1 MSSKQFYTFICKKCG
16 KEYTLELSENIY
28 NKGKYRKYCSRS
40 CANSR
45 VLTDEIKQKI
55 SNSVKTLVDANPE
68 SFKFYTTYICKNC
81 GKEFKMTDNR
91 NTTGRR
97 YCSNECKN
105 EWLNNNWKTKLGG
118 YRKGSGQGKSGWYK
132 GIYCDSSW
140 ELAFAIYHLDN
151 NLPIQ
156 RCTEHRKYI
165 FENKEHFYIPDF
177 ITDDGIIEIK
187 GYRTKQWDIKEKNNP
202 DIKVLYAEDI
212 KFYLDYVI
220 QKYGND
226 YIKLY
231 DNSNPKLNQNIYNQK
246 FVWVSNPVTGERT
259 MITPNKFEEY
269 INNGWIKG
277 RIKFNK
283 CCIRAIG

>member
-1 MSSKQFYTFICKKCG
+1 MMHSKKIYTFNCKKCG
-16 KEYTLELSENIY
+16 KEYSLELSENNY
-28 NKGKYRKYCSRS
+28 NKGKYRKFCCRS

-45 VLTDEIKQKI
+45 SLTDEIKQKI
-55 SNSVKTLVDANPE
+55 KLSVQNLIEVHPE
-68 SFKFYTTYICKNC
+68 KFKHYKTYICKNC
-81 GKEFKMTDNR
+81 GKEFTTNNHR
-91 NTTGRR
+91 NTNSRI
-97 YCSNECKN
+97 YCSEECKQQ
-105 EWLNNNWKTKLGG
+105 WLNNNWKPKIGG

-140 ELAFAIYHLDN
+140 ELAFVIYHLDN
-151 NLPIQ
+151 NLQIS
-156 RCTEHRKYI
+156 RCLERRKYI
-165 FENKEHFYIPDF
+165 FDNKEHIYIPDF
-177 ITDDGIIEIK
+177 VTDEGIIEIK
-187 GYRTKQWDIKEKNNP
+187 GYKTKQWEAKEKQNP
-202 DIKVLYAEDI
+202 DVKVLYKNDI
-212 KFYLDYVI
+212 KFYLEYVV

-269 INNGWIKG
+269 INNGWLKG

-283 CCIRAIG
+283 DGALE

>member
-1 MSSKQFYTFICKKCG
+1 MNSKRLYTFKCIKCG
-16 KEYTLELSENIY
+16 KEYTLELTDNCY
-28 NKGKYRKYCSRS
+28 NKGKYRKYCSRI

-45 VLTDEIKQKI
+45 IHSDETKQKI
-55 SNSVKTLVDANPE
+55 KSSIQQLVNENPDLFKRYKTFV
-68 SFKFYTTYICKNC
+68 CKNC
-81 GKEFKMTDNR
+81 GKEFKTSDLR
-91 NTTGRR
+91 NINGNR

-105 EWLNNNWKTKLGG
+105 EWLKHNWKHKVGG

-140 ELAFAIYHLDN
+140 ELAFVIYHFDN
-151 NLPIQ
+151 NLQIS
-156 RCTEHRKYI
+156 RCLERRKYI
-165 FENKEHFYIPDF
+165 FDNKEHIYIPDF
-177 ITDDGIIEIK
+177 VIDEGIIEIK
-187 GYRTKQWDIKEKNNP
+187 GYKTKQWEAKEKQNS
-202 DIKVLYAEDI
+202 DVKVLYYEDM
-212 KFYLDYVI
+212 KQYLDYVKN
-220 QKYGND
+220 KYGND

-246 FVWVSNPVTGERT
+246 FVWVSNPVTGKRT

-283 CCIRAIG
+283 SGALE